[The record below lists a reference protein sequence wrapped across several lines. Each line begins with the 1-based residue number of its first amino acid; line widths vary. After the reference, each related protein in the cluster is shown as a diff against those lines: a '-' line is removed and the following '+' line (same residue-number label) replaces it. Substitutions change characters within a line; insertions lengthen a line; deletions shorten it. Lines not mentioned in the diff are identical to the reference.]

1 MDLRIS
7 SNGINLIKKF
17 EGFSSVLYDDVG
29 HPAIGYGQDLTSDQ
43 AKFYKG
49 KTITEQE
56 ATVLLLNHLVGIE
69 SCINKNVKTTINQN
83 QYDALCSFTY
93 NVGAGGF
100 ANSTL
105 LKKIN
110 NKDYAGAANEFSK
123 WNKVNGKDH
132 PGLTAR
138 RAKEKTLFLT

>member
-1 MDLRIS
+1 MKIS
-7 SNGINLIKKF
+7 INGISLIKSF
-17 EGFSSVLYDDVG
+17 EGFASKIYDDVG
-29 HPAIGYGQDLTSDQ
+29 HPAIGYGTDLLPEEEQ
-43 AKFYKG
+43 KYKD
-49 KTITEQE
+49 KTITEEE
-56 ATVLLLNHLVGIE
+56 ATQLLASRLSKFEERINQLV
-69 SCINKNVKTTINQN
+69 KVPLTQN

>member
-1 MDLRIS
+1 MKIS
-7 SNGINLIKKF
+7 TNGISLIKSF
-17 EGFSSVLYDDVG
+17 EGFASKIYDDVG
-29 HPAIGYGQDLTSDQ
+29 HPAIGYGTDLLPEEEQ
-43 AKFYKG
+43 KYKD
-49 KTITEQE
+49 KTITEEE
-56 ATVLLLNHLVGIE
+56 ATQLLASRLSKFEERINELV
-69 SCINKNVKTTINQN
+69 KVPLTQN

-138 RAKEKTLFLT
+138 RAKEKTLFLS

>member
-1 MDLRIS
+1 MKIS
-7 SNGINLIKKF
+7 TNGISLIESF
-17 EGFSSVLYDDVG
+17 EGFASKIYDDVG
-29 HPAIGYGQDLTSDQ
+29 HPAIGYGTDLLPEEEQ
-43 AKFYKG
+43 KYKD
-49 KTITEQE
+49 KTITEEE
-56 ATVLLLNHLVGIE
+56 ATQLLASRLSKFEERINELV
-69 SCINKNVKTTINQN
+69 KVPLTQN

>member
-1 MDLRIS
+1 MKIS
-7 SNGINLIKKF
+7 TNGISLIESF
-17 EGFSSVLYDDVG
+17 EGFASKIYDDVG
-29 HPAIGYGQDLTSDQ
+29 HPAIGYGTDLLPEEEQ
-43 AKFYKG
+43 KYKD
-49 KTITEQE
+49 KTITEEE
-56 ATVLLLNHLVGIE
+56 ATQLLAFRLSKFEERINELV
-69 SCINKNVKTTINQN
+69 KVPLTQN

>member
-1 MDLRIS
+1 MKIS
-7 SNGINLIKKF
+7 TNGISLIKSF
-17 EGFSSVLYDDVG
+17 EGFASKIYDDVG
-29 HPAIGYGQDLTSDQ
+29 HPAIGYGTDLLPEEEQ
-43 AKFYKG
+43 KYKD
-49 KTITEQE
+49 KTITEEE
-56 ATVLLLNHLVGIE
+56 ATQLLASRLSKFEERINELV
-69 SCINKNVKTTINQN
+69 KVPLTQN